1 MFPGINPK
9 EMQKAMKKLGI
20 KQEEI
25 DAKEVII
32 KTSDKEIVI
41 LNPQVTKVNMMGQD
55 TFQIIGDI
63 EVHDRELFS
72 QEDINTIM
80 DQTNCSEEEA
90 KEALEKEGD
99 IAGAILYLQKNN

>member
-1 MFPGINPK
+1 MFPGLNPK

-63 EVHDRELFS
+63 EVHDREMFS
-72 QEDINTIM
+72 QEDVNTIM
-80 DQTNCSEEEA
+80 NQANCSEEEA
-90 KEALEKEGD
+90 KKALEKEGD
-99 IAGAILYLQKNN
+99 IAGAIIYLQKNN